1 MVILYVPNE
10 GHEMTVEQAVL
21 DKPLVKR
28 YENVLI
34 YWISQ
39 IRLSLNDMENVHS
52 DLACPSDEYDFWVYK
67 CKVVLILSK

>member
-1 MVILYVPNE
+1 
-10 GHEMTVEQAVL
+10 MTVEEAVL

-28 YENVLI
+28 YESVVV

-39 IRLSLNDMENVHS
+39 IRLCLNDMDNAQQ

-67 CKVVLILSK
+67 CELMFY